1 MAQDGRAPCAE
12 RYAGLGVRRTLH
24 RFPRLPHP
32 AARAL
37 PHAAA
42 AGVVPADVCGVPART
57 GNVNYSVRDQNILHF
72 TYSVIYS

>member
-42 AGVVPADVCGVPART
+42 AGVVPADVCGVPAR
-57 GNVNYSVRDQNILHF
+57 SVSLCLWSHMCVERNQ
-72 TYSVIYS
+72 